1 MNKLLVAILAFASIS
16 IGQTAFAADS
26 ASAATVNGK
35 PIKQVWVDYITKD
48 AIARGQKPGD
58 NLRAA
63 IINELVGSEL
73 AYQEAVKQGLDK
85 SQDYQV
91 SSELSNRKILVNMY
105 LQDFMKKNPVTDAE
119 IKAKY
124 DDLKKELGDKEYSA
138 KHILVKTEAEAKDII
153 AQLGKG
159 GDFAKIAK
167 EKSLDPGSK
176 DKGGDLGWFSPAA
189 MVKPFSDAVVG
200 LKKDAITTTP
210 VQTQFG
216 WHVIKLVD
224 SRAAQVPPYDKV
236 KDGLERNIQQAKL
249 EKMMLGLKD
258 KSKIDVPGITDKPAD
273 KADKK

>member
-1 MNKLLVAILAFASIS
+1 MNKLLVAILAFATLSF
-16 IGQTAFAADS
+16 GQSALAADS
-26 ASAATVNGK
+26 TAAATVNGK

-85 SQDYQV
+85 TQDYTV

-124 DDLKKELGDKEYSA
+124 DEYKKELGDKEYNA
-138 KHILVKTEAEAKDII
+138 RHILVKTEAEAKDII

-200 LKKDAITTTP
+200 LKKDSITTTP

-224 SRAAQVPPYDKV
+224 SRAAQVPPYEKV
-236 KDGLERNIQQAKL
+236 KDGLERSIQQSKL

-258 KSKIDVPGITDKPAD
+258 KSKIDVPGITDKA
-273 KADKK
+273 ADKK